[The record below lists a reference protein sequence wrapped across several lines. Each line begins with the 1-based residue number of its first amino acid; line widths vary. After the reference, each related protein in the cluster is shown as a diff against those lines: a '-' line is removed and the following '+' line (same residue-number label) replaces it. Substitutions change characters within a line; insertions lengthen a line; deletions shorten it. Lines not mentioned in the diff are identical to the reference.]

1 MGFRKLFSLN
11 IFIGG
16 MIATL
21 STPAFAVECTRYHLD
36 HSGFTNVS
44 AAASW
49 YPEKVTIHKLLFTE
63 IEGQKSL
70 LYIDIVRM
78 KEGNDYH
85 ELWMRYQLLPSG
97 KMFVSLKQ
105 AGGFK
110 KPGGARY
117 NCNKNAVE
125 IWEYL
130 KKFKR

>member
-1 MGFRKLFSLN
+1 
-11 IFIGG
+11 
-16 MIATL
+16 
-21 STPAFAVECTRYHLD
+21 
-36 HSGFTNVS
+36 
-44 AAASW
+44 
-49 YPEKVTIHKLLFTE
+49 
-63 IEGQKSL
+63 
-70 LYIDIVRM
+70 
-78 KEGNDYH
+78 
-85 ELWMRYQLLPSG
+85 MRYQLLPSG

>member
-1 MGFRKLFSLN
+1 
-11 IFIGG
+11 

-21 STPAFAVECTRYHLD
+21 STPAFAVECTRYHPV
-36 HSGFTNVS
+36 HSGFTSVS

-70 LYIDIVRM
+70 LYIDTVRM
-78 KEGNDYH
+78 KEGNDH
-85 ELWMRYQLLPSG
+85 ELWMRYQLLHSG
-97 KMFVSLKQ
+97 KIFVSLKQ

-110 KPGGARY
+110 KPGGAGY
-117 NCNKNAVE
+117 NCNRIAVE

>member
-1 MGFRKLFSLN
+1 
-11 IFIGG
+11 
-16 MIATL
+16 
-21 STPAFAVECTRYHLD
+21 
-36 HSGFTNVS
+36 
-44 AAASW
+44 
-49 YPEKVTIHKLLFTE
+49 
-63 IEGQKSL
+63 
-70 LYIDIVRM
+70 M

-97 KMFVSLKQ
+97 KMFVSLKK

-110 KPGGARY
+110 KPGGTRY